1 MSKKMINCKTCGAE
15 IAKSAKACPNCGA
28 KNKKHTALG
37 IILIIV
43 AVLVVAVA
51 VGSGN
56 ENPQKVVEGGQT
68 GKIVDSSAQEDNIFS
83 VGDKVSLGDVAVT
96 LVNVSENEGGN
107 YMTPSDGNVFIVCE
121 FTIENNSSKDIAVSS
136 MLSFD
141 AYVDEYATNLSLSAM
156 LSTNQTQLDGTIASG
171 KKMNGVVGYEVDR
184 DWSVF
189 EIRFTPSFWSGSEII
204 FTSSK

>member
-1 MSKKMINCKTCGAE
+1 MNQKMINCKTCGAE
-15 IAKSAKACPNCGA
+15 IAKSAKACPHCGA

-37 IILIIV
+37 IILIII
-43 AVLVVAVA
+43 AVLVVAAA
-51 VGSGN
+51 VGGGN
-56 ENPQKVVEGGQT
+56 EKPQKVVEGDKIGE
-68 GKIVDSSAQEDNIFS
+68 IVDSSAQEDNIFS
-83 VGDKVSLGDVAVT
+83 IGDKVSLGDVSVT

-107 YMTPSDGNVFIVCE
+107 YMKPSDGKVFIVCE

-156 LSTNQTQLDGTIASG
+156 LSTNQTQLDGTIAAG
-171 KKMNGVVGYEVDR
+171 KKMNGVVGYEADR
-184 DWSVF
+184 DWSGF
-189 EIRFTPSFWSGSEII
+189 EIRFTPDFWAGSEII